1 MKIKYLIYIALSVF
15 LSSNLYSENKSES
28 LVSMLPENCIM
39 TIEVDDWKVLSKN
52 LAASPWGEV
61 AEFPVWEKISTVM
74 EDEFFREIKNTKKF
88 KEIRETLIDPMLESI
103 SGSMVIGVADM
114 ENLMVREMVEYNGGS
129 SRWRAQKMPFFA
141 AIFESSLSVEEFAEI
156 ISSLKRISKTEK
168 NSIMTVSDEKIG
180 KANVFWLLHRENEDL
195 QKLNPKSTGIC
206 VSLHDGKFFLLT
218 GDIESVEAV
227 FDSQSNLVDSL
238 IEQDSYIDC
247 FDQIGRGNA
256 RTFINFQEVLL
267 SLDKLNESQKME
279 IPQNP
284 FGVTLKG
291 LLKGMGLDGLE
302 HLGLQINAE
311 KKQFEVS
318 SSVGLSHY
326 NGLLSLFSP
335 VGGNLDNHDFISSD
349 VFTVSNA
356 RQDLGELWP
365 RIESMLK
372 EISPGLHLLVTSQI
386 QAFEDQS
393 EVAVRGDLLGSL
405 GDEVVSLSYLNRN
418 RRGNPML
425 ESPSSSI
432 YAISLSDSKLFE
444 RTIRGAIDSV
454 SKGSEIFQERE
465 HRGITIR
472 SMRGLESAGIS
483 LSYAIVD
490 NWFILSMG
498 KPRHLN
504 QLINKMESND
514 DDSLWKEPHMKYAM
528 EDLPNDIRQLDY
540 IDFREMFS
548 FFQIMLSE
556 IKDEDFN
563 ITADDFGEFP
573 YFMLGWTKDTDQGII
588 SKVKIHSF

>member
-1 MKIKYLIYIALSVF
+1 M
-15 LSSNLYSENKSES
+15 
-28 LVSMLPENCIM
+28 
-39 TIEVDDWKVLSKN
+39 
-52 LAASPWGEV
+52 
-61 AEFPVWEKISTVM
+61 
-74 EDEFFREIKNTKKF
+74 
-88 KEIRETLIDPMLESI
+88 
-103 SGSMVIGVADM
+103 
-114 ENLMVREMVEYNGGS
+114 
-129 SRWRAQKMPFFA
+129 
-141 AIFESSLSVEEFAEI
+141 
-156 ISSLKRISKTEK
+156 
-168 NSIMTVSDEKIG
+168 
-180 KANVFWLLHRENEDL
+180 
-195 QKLNPKSTGIC
+195 
-206 VSLHDGKFFLLT
+206 
-218 GDIESVEAV
+218 
-227 FDSQSNLVDSL
+227 
-238 IEQDSYIDC
+238 
-247 FDQIGRGNA
+247 
-256 RTFINFQEVLL
+256 
-267 SLDKLNESQKME
+267 
-279 IPQNP
+279 
-284 FGVTLKG
+284 
-291 LLKGMGLDGLE
+291 
-302 HLGLQINAE
+302 
-311 KKQFEVS
+311 
-318 SSVGLSHY
+318 
-326 NGLLSLFSP
+326 LSLFSP

-372 EISPGLHLLVTSQI
+372 EISPALHLLVTSQI